1 LFGQRTSNAE
11 FIWDNKGPHVLCEG
25 YATGLSIRAAM
36 KALKRRYT
44 LHVCFSAGNMEKIAA
59 SLQGG
64 FLVADNDASQT
75 GLNTAKK
82 IGWPFWMSDI
92 TGEDFNDF
100 HQRVGLFKSSQ
111 SLGKIIR

>member
-1 LFGQRTSNAE
+1 
-11 FIWDNKGPHVLCEG
+11 
-25 YATGLSIRAAM
+25 M

-64 FLVADNDASQT
+64 FVVADNDLSNT

-82 IGWPFWMSDI
+82 IGWPYFMPP
-92 TGEDFNDF
+92 TEGQDFNDF
-100 HQRVGLFKSSQ
+100 ADGAGLFRSSQ
-111 SLGKIIR
+111 ALAKALPLRPPP